1 MSATERPLSA
11 SGWQVSDDL
20 LADGILSIA
29 RHAHK
34 HLLRRGGRFV
44 PARAHLFVA
53 LGSVRVGE
61 CSGFD
66 LSAFNAFR
74 SNEQVRMATDSPLV
88 TRDGY
93 RWAFIHYHHR

>member
-29 RHAHK
+29 RHAQK

-44 PARAHLFVA
+44 PARAHL
-53 LGSVRVGE
+53 
-61 CSGFD
+61 FD

-93 RWAFIHYHHR
+93 RWAFIHYHH